1 LSKIDPTIMLI
12 TPTKQAIHIKSFN
25 FNKKVIDL
33 F

>member
-1 LSKIDPTIMLI
+1 MLI
-12 TPTKQAIHIKSFN
+12 TPTKQTIHIKSFN